1 MRGKRNTGKV
11 MGVRW
16 DRFGWR
22 FERTVWEREDGTRFI
37 VDVALCRT
45 APDGRE
51 SFRHIVSFDG
61 GETWQDGP
69 EALS

>member
-1 MRGKRNTGKV
+1 MKGKRNTGKV

-37 VDVALCRT
+37 VVNGMENDLGEVMIGA
-45 APDGRE
+45 DDWY
-51 SFRHIVSFDG
+51 IV
-61 GETWQDGP
+61 
-69 EALS
+69 